1 MEFPDDRRYA
11 KTHEWARREG
21 EAVVVGISDY
31 AQDQLGD
38 IVYVE
43 LPDVGTRLARGDGFG
58 VIESVKAVADLYAPV
73 GGEVVAVNAEVTDD
87 MDAISQDPYGRGW
100 LVRLRASDPSELEM
114 LMDAAA
120 YRKHCEEDEQA

>member
-11 KTHEWARREG
+11 ETHEWAKPEG
-21 EAVVVGISDY
+21 DLVRVGISDF

-43 LPDVGTRLARGDGFG
+43 LPDPGKPVTQGEPLG

-73 GGEVVAVNAEVTDD
+73 SGEVAEVNRGLPDSL
-87 MDAISQDPYGRGW
+87 DAISDDPYGRGW
-100 LVRLRASDPSELEM
+100 MLLIKASDNEELEA
-114 LMDAAA
+114 LMHAADYEA
-120 YRKHCEEDEQA
+120 HCKVESEK